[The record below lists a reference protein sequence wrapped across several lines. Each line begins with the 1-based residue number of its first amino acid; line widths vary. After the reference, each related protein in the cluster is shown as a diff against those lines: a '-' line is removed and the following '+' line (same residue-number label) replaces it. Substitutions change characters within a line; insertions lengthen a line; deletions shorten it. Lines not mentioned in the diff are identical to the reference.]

1 MEEGNQLI
9 NMDDVKSASSVG
21 LQLTFWFSGDKFD
34 LPTVGLC
41 SGPENTRDYR
51 TGNELALG
59 PSIPPF
65 SGKNN
70 VVVPSPGS
78 SERSTET
85 YSTQA
90 MLV

>member
-21 LQLTFWFSGDKFD
+21 LTINFLVFRRQV

-59 PSIPPF
+59 PSIPPL
-65 SGKNN
+65 GKSN

-78 SERSTET
+78 SERQSSYPY
-85 YSTQA
+85 YSA
-90 MLV
+90 